1 MLNKR
6 KAMMGWLVYTAAKPV
21 VKRVVKRKARSAV
34 PGRREESRGPNKA
47 AIAAGLAA
55 LGGALMFWRRR
66 SGAGE
71 ETPEATPEESPQS

>member
-6 KAMMGWLVYTAAKPV
+6 KAMIGWLVYTAAKPV
-21 VKRVVKRKARSAV
+21 VMRVAQRKARSAAR
-34 PGRREESRGPNKA
+34 GRRKESRGLNKA

-55 LGGALMFWRRR
+55 VGGGLMFWRRR

-71 ETPEATPEESPQS
+71 ESETSPEKSPES